1 MPKRSRKSPPKAA
14 TPFQFLV
21 ALPKETVDRLD
32 EIAFETSV
40 PRVSLVRSA
49 IETFLAE
56 RGEEKISVEL
66 SDELRCD
73 LMALRDAMDGAS
85 VQLMIERS
93 LRRHIDDTVQRNS
106 GIAESYEKLR
116 ARHTSSAKVVQFR
129 RARSRTK

>member
-1 MPKRSRKSPPKAA
+1 MPKRLRKPSPKPVP
-14 TPFQFLV
+14 PFHFLV
-21 ALPKETVDRLD
+21 TLPKETVDRLD
-32 EIAFETSV
+32 AIALETSV

-49 IETFLAE
+49 IDTFLAE

-66 SDELRCD
+66 SDELRGD

-93 LRRHIDDTVQRNS
+93 LRRHIDETVDENS
-106 GIAESYEKLR
+106 GIRARYEKLR